1 MCIFFRNNL
10 FAFLSAINKCRFKQN
25 NPKINF
31 LDFKTKIN
39 ISFII
44 YFYNKYIMASYKG
57 VQPNSAPS
65 KIVVL
70 KAPDG
75 NG

>member
-1 MCIFFRNNL
+1 
-10 FAFLSAINKCRFKQN
+10 
-25 NPKINF
+25 
-31 LDFKTKIN
+31 
-39 ISFII
+39 
-44 YFYNKYIMASYKG
+44 MASYKG

-75 NG
+75 NGWFTQVSMNIIECVNIIKQHSKALVEKK